1 MLKISNLSFAYRGD
15 LVFQGLNLSFSRPEI
30 VAVIG
35 DNGAGK
41 TTLLRLI
48 AGELKPIDGSIKSQG
63 SIGFLRQVQD
73 DCLGKSGG
81 EKTQAA
87 LAELFRQKSSILLLD
102 EPTNNLDRES
112 KEWLLRTLRVYPGLV
127 LIVSHDRYFLKQVA
141 EKIVYLH
148 DGEAEVFCGG
158 YQEFCDR
165 KEQEKRE
172 QLRNYEQVQRQKKKL
187 ETQLKIA
194 KDRAHKSNRRA
205 YNKISDES
213 RLKYNGRRMA
223 AQENVGRTIRAT
235 QSKIEQVAEAV
246 RPLERKTYAAM
257 MSTELSHDKKLL
269 AVYNL
274 EKSYGKKELFGGLSF
289 EMRTGERVR
298 VTGRNGSGKSTLF
311 KIILGEVTEDAGEVW
326 MAPGLKVGCISQDVV
341 MFDLSSSFL
350 ERNRGLDRTEIYAAA
365 SVMDFTPQ
373 DIEKPIGELSRGQ
386 MTKLAIL
393 KLILQ
398 PLDLVILDEIT
409 NHLDIRAREN
419 IEAALKSYRGA
430 ILAATH
436 DEVFASEIDFGR
448 EISLLHDR

>member
-15 LVFQGLNLSFSRPEI
+15 LIFQGLNLSFSRPEL

-35 DNGAGK
+35 DNGVGK

-48 AGELKPIDGSIKSQG
+48 AGELKPADGSIKYQG

-73 DCLGKSGG
+73 NELRKSGG

-87 LAELFRQKSSILLLD
+87 LAELFRQKSNILLLD

-112 KEWLLRTLRVYPGLV
+112 REWLLRNLRIYPGLV
-127 LIVSHDRYFLKQVA
+127 LVVSHDRYFLKQVA

-172 QLRNYEQVQRQKKKL
+172 QVKNYEQAQRQKKKL

-194 KDRAHKSNRRA
+194 KDKAHKSNHRA

-213 RLKYNGRRMA
+213 RLRYNGQRA
-223 AQENVGRTIRAT
+223 SVQANAGRTIRAT
-235 QSKIEQVAEAV
+235 QSKMEQVAEVAK
-246 RPLERKTYAAM
+246 PLERKTYFATVN
-257 MSTELSHDKKLL
+257 TELSHDKRLL
-269 AVYNL
+269 VVSDLMKN
-274 EKSYGKKELFGGLSF
+274 YGTKELFGGLSF

-298 VTGRNGSGKSTLF
+298 VTGRNSSGKSTLF
-311 KIILGEVTEDAGEVW
+311 RIILGEVAADAGEVW
-326 MAPGLKVGCISQDVV
+326 MAPGLKVGCISQDVA

-350 ERNRGLDRTEIYAAA
+350 EQNRGLDRTEIYAAA
-365 SVMDFTPQ
+365 SVMGFTPQ

-393 KLILQ
+393 KLILR
-398 PLDLVILDEIT
+398 PLDLVILDEMT
-409 NHLDIRAREN
+409 NHLDIRVREN
-419 IEAALKSYRGA
+419 IEAALKNYQGA

-436 DEVFASEIDFGR
+436 DEVFASEVGFGR
-448 EISLLHDR
+448 KIGLSRDR